1 MPKAPRDLPVIAFSS
16 RSRLLMFGWRR
27 SRAIAGVCGS
37 RSQRNPRGIASI
49 SRAEAVDS
57 ALCHGWIDGQL
68 DSFDG
73 DYWLIRFTP
82 RQFTSKWSEINRAR
96 AQELVGLGRMRSAG
110 LKEIERAKKDGRW
123 DAAYAAQS
131 TAQVPDDLARALA
144 KSKKAKA
151 FFETLDSKNRFAIL
165 YRVHS
170 AKKPETRTARIEKFV
185 ALLVEGETLYPLGVQ
200 AQSGRRKPRKNA
212 DGGAARSG
220 YKKSLHF
227 LVILPLWG

>member
-1 MPKAPRDLPVIAFSS
+1 MAKASRDLPVIAFSVPQDFDVW
-16 RSRLLMFGWRR
+16 L
-27 SRAIAGVCGS
+27 A
-37 RSQRNPRGIASI
+37 SQPADCRGLWLKLAKKSSGIASI

-82 RQFTSKWSEINRAR
+82 RQSTSKWSEINRAR
-96 AQELVGLGRMRSAG
+96 AQELVALGRMRPAG
-110 LKEIERAKKDGRW
+110 LKEIERAKRDGRW
-123 DAAYAAQS
+123 EAAYAAQS

-151 FFETLDSKNRFAIL
+151 FFETLDSKNRFSIL

-170 AKKPETRTARIEKFV
+170 AKKPETRAARIEKFV
-185 ALLVEGETLYPLGVQ
+185 AMLVEGKTLYPLGAQ
-200 AQSGRRKPRKNA
+200 AQKRA
-212 DGGAARSG
+212 
-220 YKKSLHF
+220 KKTKKRA
-227 LVILPLWG
+227 